1 MTDEK
6 IISFARM
13 IRDGGHWHQLDL
25 ISFARM
31 IETHLSYASIHSCGP
46 DCDRPACVNVRRVA
60 AAEREACAKV
70 CEENLSPLGGADKYF
85 NNGVKSC
92 VKAIRARGQE

>member
-25 ISFARM
+25 INFARM

-46 DCDRPACVNVRRVA
+46 ACDRPACVNVRRAV
-60 AAEREACAKV
+60 EREREECAKCV
-70 CEENLSPLGGADKYF
+70 EDEIKRIKPVYSVTAENAL
-85 NNGVKSC
+85 
-92 VKAIRARGQE
+92 KAIRARGKV